1 MAGGKGTRISS
12 VASDIPK
19 PMIKIEGKP
28 VLEHELECLRDQGF
42 TDIIL
47 TVSHLGSIIM
57 DYFGDG
63 AGISPATGKPFG
75 VHIEYYFEE
84 QPLGNAGAL
93 FKIRDKL
100 DSDFLL
106 LNADAVFD
114 VDFNRFVEF
123 HKQHGGLVTLF
134 THPNS
139 HPYDSGVIIADKN
152 GTALQWL
159 AKEDD
164 RPKWYRNRVNAG
176 LHVINPAVLDMARI
190 NADIIGTVGENGK
203 PVKVD
208 LDRQLLKPL
217 AGTGKMFCYD
227 SPEYVKDM
235 GTPERYEAVCRDYK
249 AGRVLAK
256 NLKNKQRAIF
266 LDRDGT
272 INKYVGFL
280 RDIEQFELIDGA
292 AEAIRL
298 INESGYLAIVVTN
311 QPVIARGEVTGDE
324 LNAIHNKMETLLGAE
339 GAYLDGI
346 YYCPHHPHK
355 GYDGE
360 VPELKIDCDCR
371 KPKPGMLLKAAQDFN
386 IDLSQSWMV
395 GDGEND
401 VTAGKNAGCRT
412 ALIGSEDYGQDMT
425 VNSLLCAVEQIID
438 LRIDTERPNE
448 EGKIMRTLEPR
459 LEKHID
465 LLVSRYPALRKVRED
480 IIAAYLLMEECY
492 ENGGKL
498 LVAGNGGSAADAE
511 HIVGEL
517 MKGFKMPRKSE
528 EDFADKLIAEN
539 QELGSILAEN
549 LQGALPA
556 IALDGH
562 MALST
567 AYMNDC
573 EPLLCFAQQVNGYG
587 KEGDVLLGISTSGNS
602 KNVLFAAT
610 TAHAKGLKVIG
621 LTGAKDSKLNA
632 MSDACIKA
640 PQTETYMIQELH
652 LPIYHCLCLMLEDRF
667 FGQ

>member
-1 MAGGKGTRISS
+1 MKTVIMAGGRGTRISS

-47 TVSHLGSIIM
+47 TVSHLGNIIM

-63 AGISPATGKPFG
+63 SGISPATGKPFG
-75 VHIEYYFEE
+75 VHIEYYFEKE
-84 QPLGNAGAL
+84 PLGNAGAL
-93 FKIRDKL
+93 FKIKNKL

-114 VDFNRFVEF
+114 VDFNRFVAF

-139 HPYDSGVIIADKN
+139 HPYDSGLIIADKN
-152 GTALQWL
+152 GAVDQWL

-164 RPKWYRNRVNAG
+164 RPEYYRNRVNAG
-176 LHVINPAVLDMARI
+176 LHVINPIILEQSGID
-190 NADIIGTVGENGK
+190 ADKVGTVGENGK
-203 PVKVD
+203 PIKVD

-235 GTPERYEAVCRDYK
+235 GTPERYYSVCEDYK
-249 AGRVLAK
+249 AGRVSGK
-256 NLKNKQRAIF
+256 NLKNKQRAVF

-280 RDIEQFELIDGA
+280 RNIDEFDLIDGVA
-292 AEAIRL
+292 DAIKK
-298 INESGYLAIVVTN
+298 INASGYLAIVITN
-311 QPVIARGEVTGDE
+311 QPVIARGEVSFEE
-324 LNAIHNKMETLLGAE
+324 LEVIHNKMETLLGKE

-346 YYCPHHPHK
+346 YFCPHHPHK
-355 GYDGE
+355 GYEGE
-360 VPELKIDCDCR
+360 RPELKFDCDCR
-371 KPKPGMLLKAAQDFN
+371 KPKPGMLMNAAHDFN
-386 IDLSQSWMV
+386 IDLSQSWMI
-395 GDGEND
+395 GDGEID
-401 VTAGKNAGCRT
+401 IKAGQNASCQT
-412 ALIGSEDYGQDMT
+412 ALIGTGDFGQT
-425 VNSLLCAVEQIID
+425 IAATSLKDFVEKY
-438 LRIDTERPNE
+438 LKLE
-448 EGKIMRTLEPR
+448 EKSKMRELENR
-459 LEKHID
+459 LVQYID
-465 LLVSRYPALRKVRED
+465 LLVERYPSLESAKED
-480 IIAAYLLMEECY
+480 IIVAYLLMEECY

-517 MKGFKMPRKSE
+517 MKGFKMPRKPDSVFSE
-528 EDFADKLIAEN
+528 KLVAEN
-539 QELGSILAEN
+539 QELGLVLAEN
-549 LQGALPA
+549 LQGTLPA

-562 MALST
+562 PALST

-587 KEGDVLLGISTSGNS
+587 KAGDIFLGISTSGNS

-610 TAHAKGLKVIG
+610 TAHAKGMKVIG
-621 LTGAKDSKLNA
+621 LTGAKDSKLKD
-632 MSDACIKA
+632 MSDVCIKA

-652 LPIYHCLCLMLEDRF
+652 LPIYHCLCLMLEDKF
-667 FGQ
+667 YGV